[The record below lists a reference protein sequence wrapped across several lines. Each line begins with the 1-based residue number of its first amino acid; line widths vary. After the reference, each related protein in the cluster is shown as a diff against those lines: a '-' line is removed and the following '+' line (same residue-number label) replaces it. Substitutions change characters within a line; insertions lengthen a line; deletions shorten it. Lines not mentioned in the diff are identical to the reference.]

1 MSNADAGVEA
11 FQIAWR
17 VLRATAEKKFPSP
30 EDVEALQKFMPQTAG
45 GTPDELAC
53 DVIQLAMSRRAELRR
68 SR

>member
-17 VLRATAEKKFPSP
+17 VLRATAEKKQPDP
-30 EDVEALQKFMPQTAG
+30 LDVEALQKFVPQFAG
-45 GTPDELAC
+45 SSPDELAC
-53 DVIQLAMSRRAELRR
+53 DVIQRTMTRRAELRR